1 MSTLLE
7 RLSLSSAAPPS
18 AAVEIAAHR
27 VSAVSLDTH
36 GGRPVVAAQ
45 AAEALR
51 EGALVPSLA
60 AQNIRDRA
68 SVVAALKRVL
78 DQVGRPKRVGLVV
91 PDPIA
96 KISMVKFTQV
106 PARQED
112 LNQLVRWQVRKAAP
126 FPIEAAQVTYV
137 PGARGDDGQ
146 EFVVSIARRE
156 AIEEFESVCAEA
168 GVHAGL
174 VDISTFNVI
183 NAAMASD
190 GGAGAPAA
198 DWLLVNVASDYASI
212 AILRGEHL
220 VLFRSRGADAEG
232 TLADLVHQTA
242 MYYEDRLKGG
252 GFSRVLLSGASATGV
267 RQSADVDQIR
277 RSLEERLGKT
287 VEAVDPREAVGLTD
301 RVTATPVFLDTLAPL
316 VGLLLRDRP
325 GRAA

>member
-7 RLSLSSAAPPS
+7 QLSLSTAAPPS

-36 GGRPVVAAQ
+36 AGRPVVSAQ

-51 EGALVPSLA
+51 EGAVVPSLA
-60 AQNIRDRA
+60 AQNVRDRPA
-68 SVVAALKRVL
+68 VVAALKRVL

-96 KISMVKFTQV
+96 KISMVKFAQV

-112 LNQLVRWQVRKAAP
+112 LDQLVRWQVRKAAP
-126 FPIEAAQVTYV
+126 FPIEAAQVAYV
-137 PGARGDDGQ
+137 PGIRSEDGQ

-156 AIEEFESVCAEA
+156 AIQEFESVCAEA

-190 GGAGAPAA
+190 AGAGPPSA

-242 MYYEDRLKGG
+242 MYYEDRLNGG

-316 VGLLLRDRP
+316 VGLLLRDRR